1 MSAGVSSIATPHV
14 VVAGAGPVGCVAAAV
29 LAKSDVRVTLVE
41 AAPSLPRE
49 LRASTFHPATLEM
62 LRPYGVVDEMIAR
75 GLVAQHFA
83 YRDRRD
89 GVVARFDL
97 GELRDITNY
106 PFRLQCEQFK
116 LCEILLEKF
125 ASNPLIDVRFSS
137 AIGAVEQ
144 RSEGAAA
151 VLTNGET
158 IEADAVIG
166 ADGASSAVRKSLGCT
181 FDGMTYADRYLVVS
195 TPYELSDHMPD
206 TTLFRS
212 PDLSY
217 VNYVSDPDEWMVLLR
232 TVDLWRALFPV
243 SDDETDDQA
252 LSDESAE
259 RRLQGVVAKPTAYE
273 VAHRTIYRV
282 HQRVADRF
290 RVGRAVLV
298 GDAAHVNNP
307 LGGMG
312 MNGGVHDAVLLAGGL
327 AGLLHGTVTDQQLDG
342 YAALRRQL
350 ALDFV
355 QRHTHENAVT
365 LASPD
370 ASIRAK
376 ALEQMA
382 ERAAN
387 VDTAYD
393 YLLQASMIKAVWA
406 METELRAIDAYPFG

>member
-1 MSAGVSSIATPHV
+1 MCI
-14 VVAGAGPVGCVAAAV
+14 
-29 LAKSDVRVTLVE
+29 
-41 AAPSLPRE
+41 
-49 LRASTFHPATLEM
+49 
-62 LRPYGVVDEMIAR
+62 
-75 GLVAQHFA
+75 
-83 YRDRRD
+83 RDR
-89 GVVARFDL
+89 
-97 GELRDITNY
+97 
-106 PFRLQCEQFK
+106 
-116 LCEILLEKF
+116 
-125 ASNPLIDVRFSS
+125 
-137 AIGAVEQ
+137 
-144 RSEGAAA
+144 
-151 VLTNGET
+151 
-158 IEADAVIG
+158 
-166 ADGASSAVRKSLGCT
+166 
-181 FDGMTYADRYLVVS
+181 
-195 TPYELSDHMPD
+195 
-206 TTLFRS
+206 
-212 PDLSY
+212 
-217 VNYVSDPDEWMVLLR
+217 
-232 TVDLWRALFPV
+232 
-243 SDDETDDQA
+243 
-252 LSDESAE
+252 
-259 RRLQGVVAKPTAYE
+259 YE

-298 GDAAHVNNP
+298 GDAAHINNP

-365 LASPD
+365 LATPD

-376 ALEQMA
+376 ALEQMT

>member
-1 MSAGVSSIATPHV
+1 MPAGVSSITAPHV

-29 LAKSDVRVTLVE
+29 LAKTDVRVTLVE

-83 YRDRRD
+83 YRDRRV

-97 GELRDITNY
+97 DELRDITNY

-144 RSEGAAA
+144 RPEGAAA

-206 TTLFRS
+206 
-212 PDLSY
+212 LSY

-232 TVDLWRALFPV
+232 TVEFWRALFPV

-252 LSDESAE
+252 LSDESVE
-259 RRLQGVVAKPTAYE
+259 RRLQGVVVKPTAYE

-298 GDAAHVNNP
+298 GDAAHINNP

-365 LASPD
+365 LATPD

-376 ALEQMA
+376 ALEQMT

>member
-1 MSAGVSSIATPHV
+1 MPSGVSSITAPHV

-29 LAKSDVRVTLVE
+29 LAGTDVRVTLIE
-41 AAPSLPRE
+41 ASPSPPRE

-75 GLVAQHFA
+75 GLVARHFA
-83 YRDRRD
+83 YRDRHV

-97 GELRDITNY
+97 DELRDITNY

-125 ASNPLIDVRFSS
+125 VSNPLIDVRFSS
-137 AIGAVEQ
+137 AIEAVEQ
-144 RSEGAAA
+144 RSDGAAA

-206 TTLFRS
+206 
-212 PDLSY
+212 LSY

-243 SDDETDDQA
+243 SDDETDGQA

-273 VAHRTIYRV
+273 VAHRAIYRV

-327 AGLLHGTVTDQQLDG
+327 AGLLHGTVTDQQFDG

-350 ALDFV
+350 ALNFV

-365 LASPD
+365 LATPD
-370 ASIRAK
+370 ALIRAE
-376 ALEQMA
+376 ALEQMT

>member
-1 MSAGVSSIATPHV
+1 MPAGASSITAPHV

-29 LAKSDVRVTLVE
+29 LAKTDVRVTLVE

-83 YRDRRD
+83 YRDRRV

-97 GELRDITNY
+97 DELRDITNY

-116 LCEILLEKF
+116 LCEILLKKF

-206 TTLFRS
+206 
-212 PDLSY
+212 LSY

-232 TVDLWRALFPV
+232 TVEFWRALFPV

-252 LSDESAE
+252 LSDESVE
-259 RRLQGVVAKPTAYE
+259 RRLQGVVANPTAYE

-298 GDAAHVNNP
+298 GDAAHINNP

-365 LASPD
+365 LATPD

-376 ALEQMA
+376 ALEQMT

-393 YLLQASMIKAVWA
+393 YLLEASMIKVVWA

>member
-1 MSAGVSSIATPHV
+1 
-14 VVAGAGPVGCVAAAV
+14 
-29 LAKSDVRVTLVE
+29 
-41 AAPSLPRE
+41 
-49 LRASTFHPATLEM
+49 
-62 LRPYGVVDEMIAR
+62 
-75 GLVAQHFA
+75 
-83 YRDRRD
+83 
-89 GVVARFDL
+89 
-97 GELRDITNY
+97 
-106 PFRLQCEQFK
+106 
-116 LCEILLEKF
+116 
-125 ASNPLIDVRFSS
+125 
-137 AIGAVEQ
+137 
-144 RSEGAAA
+144 
-151 VLTNGET
+151 
-158 IEADAVIG
+158 
-166 ADGASSAVRKSLGCT
+166 
-181 FDGMTYADRYLVVS
+181 MTYADRYLVVS
-195 TPYELSDHMPD
+195 TPYELSDHM
-206 TTLFRS
+206 

-365 LASPD
+365 LATPD

-376 ALEQMA
+376 ALEQMI

>member
-1 MSAGVSSIATPHV
+1 MPAGVSATTAPHV

-29 LAKSDVRVTLVE
+29 LAKADVRVTLVE

-83 YRDRRD
+83 YRDRRV

-97 GELRDITNY
+97 DELRDITNY

-206 TTLFRS
+206 
-212 PDLSY
+212 LSY

-232 TVDLWRALFPV
+232 TVEFWRALFPV

-252 LSDESAE
+252 LSDESVE
-259 RRLQGVVAKPTAYE
+259 RRLQGVVANPTAYE

-298 GDAAHVNNP
+298 GDAAHINNP

-365 LASPD
+365 LATPD

-376 ALEQMA
+376 ALEQMT

>member
-1 MSAGVSSIATPHV
+1 MPAGVSAITAPHV

-29 LAKSDVRVTLVE
+29 LAKADVRVTLVE

-83 YRDRRD
+83 YRDRRV

-97 GELRDITNY
+97 DELRDITNY

-206 TTLFRS
+206 
-212 PDLSY
+212 LSY

-232 TVDLWRALFPV
+232 TVEFWRALFPV

-252 LSDESAE
+252 LSDESVE
-259 RRLQGVVAKPTAYE
+259 RRLQGVVANPTAYE

-298 GDAAHVNNP
+298 GDAAHINNP

-365 LASPD
+365 LATPD

-376 ALEQMA
+376 ALEQMT

-393 YLLQASMIKAVWA
+393 YLLEASMIKVVWA